1 MPTPFSGIVYS
12 SMFVFII
19 DNSMYWKLP
28 VSALDA
34 SKQAVEAF
42 LASSPCLGASLQL
55 MLLQTGQSD
64 DCLLSSFGDP
74 ISLFKEC
81 LRNIEYKDC
90 ANVSNASDLS
100 RPISYALSVVNTY
113 RIKNN
118 TDTFGHGRAMW

>member
-1 MPTPFSGIVYS
+1 
-12 SMFVFII
+12 MFVFII
-19 DNSMYWKLP
+19 DNSMLWKSP

-42 LASSPCLGASLQL
+42 LTTSPCLGASLQL
-55 MLLQTGQSD
+55 MLLQTGQGD

-74 ISLFKEC
+74 ISIFKEC

-90 ANVSNASDLS
+90 TNVSNAPDLS
-100 RPISYALSVVNTY
+100 CPISYALTVVNGH

-118 TDTFGHGRAMW
+118 TDTFGHGRALW